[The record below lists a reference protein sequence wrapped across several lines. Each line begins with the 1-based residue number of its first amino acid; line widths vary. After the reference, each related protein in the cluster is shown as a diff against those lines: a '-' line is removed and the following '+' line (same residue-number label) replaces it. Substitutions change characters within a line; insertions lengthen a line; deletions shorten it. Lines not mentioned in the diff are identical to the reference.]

1 MAKQKVDEKPDV
13 RSLLGLTHE
22 ALSEAGRGAGGVGMA
37 WTDADIENFR
47 AWLIERGEKNVREAL
62 LRDEY
67 GEMQKELAVQF
78 LDGLDAERA
87 AEQRETNR
95 IVRAANKWAKWAIV
109 ISLIALAVALFT

>member
-1 MAKQKVDEKPDV
+1 MEKEPDV
-13 RSLLGLTHE
+13 RSLLDLTHE
-22 ALSEAGRGAGGVGMA
+22 ALSEAGRKAGGIGME
-37 WTDADIENFR
+37 WTDADIESFR
-47 AWLIERGEKNVREAL
+47 VWLIEKGEAGVRESL

-67 GEMQKELAVQF
+67 GEKQKQLAVRF